1 MSKAYT
7 TQTCQVVV
15 LVMVVVKF
23 VGSARGDAA
32 GEGRGMTVRWVMAD
46 S

>member
-1 MSKAYT
+1 M
-7 TQTCQVVV
+7 

-23 VGSARGDAA
+23 VGGFGGGGD
-32 GEGRGMTVRWVMAD
+32 GEGEGTSRGMTVRWVMAD